1 MFQLPC
7 RVTALGA
14 IVRYSIF
21 CLYAFAIAA
30 TNAGR
35 SFVDVWLFPM
45 KSTRSGLGVVGAFAA
60 RARPETSASP
70 STATSASS

>member
-1 MFQLPC
+1 M
-7 RVTALGA
+7 
-14 IVRYSIF
+14 RYSIF

-45 KSTRSGLGVVGAFAA
+45 KSTRSGLGAVGAFAA
-60 RARPETSASP
+60 RARPETSASAEHRDEREQRKTFQVAP
-70 STATSASS
+70 HGR